1 MKRLQIWMVLAF
13 VLMVISACAFPLNLT
28 VPQVTE
34 TEPAQTDEIG
44 MPNPASQFCEK
55 SGGREE
61 IRQDEEGNQ
70 YGVCIFED
78 GSECDSWQF
87 FRGECQPGQTVE
99 ESPSTNGNIYSNEA
113 YGFSF
118 TLPEGWTTE
127 EADHKVMFRKG
138 DYLLNIGYRSEDEE
152 RIIFLSGLPAG
163 DIVDSGTI
171 PFMGRELPK
180 KVVVDL
186 NGSVTRLIDY
196 GIEVKAG
203 DLRLTMWMHIKPLEG
218 IAKRDHSIPPE
229 IQAQAD
235 QIISSFTLLSAE
247 APTTESN

>member
-1 MKRLQIWMVLAF
+1 MKRLQIWMVLTF
-13 VLMVISACAFPLNLT
+13 VLMVISACALPLNPAVT
-28 VPQVTE
+28 RVTE
-34 TEPAQTDEIG
+34 QEPAQTDEIG

-55 SGGREE
+55 NGGREE
-61 IRQDEEGNQ
+61 NRQDVEGNQ

-87 FRGECQPGQTVE
+87 FRGECQSGQTVE
-99 ESPSTNGNIYSNEA
+99 ESPSIGGNIYSNEA

-138 DYLLNIGYRSEDEE
+138 DYLLIIGYRSKNEE
-152 RIIFLSGLPAG
+152 RIIFRTGIPAG
-163 DIVDSGTI
+163 DILDSGTI
-171 PFMGRELPK
+171 PFVGQELPK
-180 KVVVDL
+180 KVVIDM

-196 GIEVKAG
+196 GSEVG
-203 DLRLTMWMHIKPLEG
+203 VGNLRLSMWLEIKPLEG
-218 IAKRDHSIPPE
+218 VAKRDHSIPPE

-235 QIISSFTLLSAE
+235 QIISSFILLSGE
-247 APTTESN
+247 TPSIELN